1 MNITGY
7 EVKPKV
13 KTIAKDVPDGIPYRA
28 FNGSIFMNMRAYLGG
43 SSSEVK
49 RLLINLKDNSVFNLA
64 YGENGSIEVETI
76 YHDHNLVLEKE

>member
-7 EVKPKV
+7 EIKPKV
-13 KTIAKDVPDGIPYRA
+13 KTSAKDVPDGIPYRA

-43 SSSEVK
+43 DNAKVS
-49 RLLINLKDNSVFNLA
+49 RLLVNLKDNSVFNLD
-64 YGENGSIEVETI
+64 YGENGSIEVEII